1 MVVSGREISE
11 VKRIVADFDQ
21 QAFVSVINVHEVEGE
36 GFTYLRPKSRFLQR
50 KAAKS
55 KDNPILPSYLI
66 IKKNRKKLDFSRTL
80 LQTTNARCW
89 ESSSFLRF
97 FSVPLVLLLHIA
109 LLIAL
114 LMTFSF

>member
-1 MVVSGREISE
+1 MVVSGREISGE

-55 KDNPILPSYLI
+55 KDNP
-66 IKKNRKKLDFSRTL
+66 
-80 LQTTNARCW
+80 
-89 ESSSFLRF
+89 F
-97 FSVPLVLLLHIA
+97 FHPI
-109 LLIAL
+109 
-114 LMTFSF
+114 

>member
-55 KDNPILPSYLI
+55 K
-66 IKKNRKKLDFSRTL
+66 R
-80 LQTTNARCW
+80 
-89 ESSSFLRF
+89 
-97 FSVPLVLLLHIA
+97 
-109 LLIAL
+109 
-114 LMTFSF
+114 